1 MYSKIPHKFFLQCGL
16 FHYCV
21 ISATLDNIE
30 CTTIDC
36 VNVNEIASD
45 RDIIYIF
52 MKYIYKISR
61 PGCSNVGQRYPP
73 DKSLSSEGN
82 YCTIHW
88 IDFYPVDS
96 TIQRLN
102 NWGQLMRLMLFCY
115 GSQTSRS
122 VPQIPYLLLNASNSV
137 YMRS

>member
-73 DKSLSSEGN
+73 DKSLSSGGKLLHYPLDRFLSCGQRYPTFEQLGPVN
-82 YCTIHW
+82 EIHAILLW
-88 IDFYPVDS
+88 
-96 TIQRLN
+96 
-102 NWGQLMRLMLFCY
+102 
-115 GSQTSRS
+115 QTSRS